1 MRDNQMA
8 IKKKNLPCDNGT
20 KSITPKLRSPILSL
34 PLMNKRVVGYLQG
47 LNVPL
52 TVDCVATRYNRRYLQ
67 SLINKTT
74 INESEKQQ
82 RSQRTTR
89 NPRNG
94 QNKIPLPIENKKYKL
109 DDTSF
114 GFSWWYN
121 DSIQDQQMTQK
132 QHNTACKKF
141 VNGFNGSIDLTEI
154 AGPNLAY
161 VFVVPFNIQF
171 GLMSAFKTD
180 PNQSLVRERMKELG
194 SLKSCFYTQL
204 HWKKG
209 VGRSSH
215 INESDWRDNPV
226 MDPTS
231 SWILEG
237 YMNCLSDKIQS
248 KVGGEVK
255 YTSLCSLIETER
267 AGHQAAHIDDKGCTE
282 KEECNRPFILHH
294 PLCEEGSTLQV
305 WLPNKMG
312 SYSPTF
318 VHIPFGSAM
327 ILRGDVYHAGCYGS
341 RGNIRFHAHL
351 TPIIST
357 GDGRELGILN
367 VNCDER
373 LRETDLRSCTVNN
386 MMLTKSH
393 ARLKFT
399 SKYIK
404 RMKQQMPVE
413 TFWVQDPEKN
423 VGDPPKRIQFS

>member
-1 MRDNQMA
+1 MNTRSHNLRSPSSPRSLSHALTLTSNPRMAKKSRVTPMRDNQMA

-171 GLMSAFKTD
+171 
-180 PNQSLVRERMKELG
+180 
-194 SLKSCFYTQL
+194 
-204 HWKKG
+204 
-209 VGRSSH
+209 
-215 INESDWRDNPV
+215 
-226 MDPTS
+226 
-231 SWILEG
+231 
-237 YMNCLSDKIQS
+237 
-248 KVGGEVK
+248 
-255 YTSLCSLIETER
+255 
-267 AGHQAAHIDDKGCTE
+267 
-282 KEECNRPFILHH
+282 
-294 PLCEEGSTLQV
+294 
-305 WLPNKMG
+305 
-312 SYSPTF
+312 
-318 VHIPFGSAM
+318 
-327 ILRGDVYHAGCYGS
+327 
-341 RGNIRFHAHL
+341 
-351 TPIIST
+351 
-357 GDGRELGILN
+357 
-367 VNCDER
+367 
-373 LRETDLRSCTVNN
+373 
-386 MMLTKSH
+386 
-393 ARLKFT
+393 
-399 SKYIK
+399 
-404 RMKQQMPVE
+404 
-413 TFWVQDPEKN
+413 
-423 VGDPPKRIQFS
+423 